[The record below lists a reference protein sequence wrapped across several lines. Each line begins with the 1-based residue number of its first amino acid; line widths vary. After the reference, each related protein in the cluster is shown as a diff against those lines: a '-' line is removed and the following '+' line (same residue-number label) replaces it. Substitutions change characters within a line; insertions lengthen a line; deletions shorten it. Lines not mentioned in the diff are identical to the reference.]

1 MRLSSLPSSS
11 VARRP
16 VTGSHVA
23 ARAGTTAVGVDLTGV
38 VPAVTILVITVIVG
52 MIPADAI
59 SVVASAATLRLNTV
73 APETTL
79 GE

>member
-1 MRLSSLPSSS
+1 M
-11 VARRP
+11 
-16 VTGSHVA
+16 
-23 ARAGTTAVGVDLTGV
+23 TGV